1 MAGSIQKIGQ
11 TGHPESRFV
20 LVCTAYLEREWVQ
33 ASCMAGT
40 LPAADYFAPT
50 Q

>member
-20 LVCTAYLEREWVQ
+20 LMCNSNLEREWVQ
-33 ASCMAGT
+33 AGRMAGT
-40 LPAADYFAPT
+40 LPAADYFTPA